1 MASATNNDEK
11 TMATDLIV
19 SGADEP
25 DRRPPQREEKDEQ
38 RHGFFTIYKKG
49 QGYWTRICSA
59 AAAGMIILLT
69 ANFIWVNLPPL
80 IRDYFES
87 PTATTAEISV
97 AETKI
102 TRLTLAVCA
111 VFVLGSAWLV
121 WKLMNKPANADFLI
135 ATDSEMKKVNWT
147 SKQELIGST
156 KVVIIFM
163 LMIALL
169 LFTLDMY
176 FTRVFYLLNVLE
188 TDSPLWIWA
197 RAGLGAPA
205 AVGLDIVMGV
215 VIFGGAAWAI
225 YETVRSK

>member
-25 DRRPPQREEKDEQ
+25 DRRPPQRDEKDEQ

-49 QGYWTRICSA
+49 QGSWTRICSA

-147 SKQELIGST
+147 SRRELVGST
-156 KVVIIFM
+156 KIVIIFV
-163 LMIALL
+163 LL
-169 LFTLDMY
+169 ITVILFVIDIMFGY
-176 FTRVFYLLNVLE
+176 VFYWLTVLKH
-188 TDSPLWIWA
+188 P
-197 RAGLGAPA
+197 P
-205 AVGLDIVMGV
+205 
-215 VIFGGAAWAI
+215 F
-225 YETVRSK
+225 